1 MMIQDLS
8 FYIISIL
15 AVLILSALVPLALKK
30 YFVIPVLTFVGM
42 ILAACVIPNFIETT
56 NCERLKGYAGFL
68 GILSLLVS
76 ILTWFYTR
84 GRRKRKE
91 LDQQEMSGQHAED
104 AADETH
110 GKKKS
115 MK

>member
-42 ILAACVIPNFIETT
+42 ILAAFVIPNFIETT
-56 NCERLKGYAGFL
+56 NWEALAGYAVFL

-76 ILTWFYTR
+76 ILMWFYTR

>member
-8 FYIISIL
+8 FYIIIIMT
-15 AVLILSALVPLALKK
+15 VLILSAMVQLVLKQ
-30 YFVIPVLTFVGM
+30 YFVIPGLTILGM
-42 ILAACVIPNFIETT
+42 ILAAFVIPNFIETT
-56 NCERLKGYAGFL
+56 NWEALAGYAVLL

-76 ILTWFYTR
+76 ILMWFYTR